1 MPKGAKMRKGF
12 TLLEIIIAI
21 IILSIGI
28 LAASQMTIMGMR
40 VNTVVNNRMYARVVM
55 ARVYDSLTALP
66 VTANAWWNSDADN
79 GDLNDYDSTADH
91 SLIVSN
97 NVAGYRYAARW
108 NVADSVPEPGIKTVR
123 LHILWGTDLQ
133 NRISTD
139 LLKRM

>member
-1 MPKGAKMRKGF
+1 MPKGVKMRKGF

-40 VNTVVNNRMYARVVM
+40 VNTIVNNRMYARVVM
-55 ARVYDSLTALP
+55 ARLFDSLTALP
-66 VTANAWWNSDADN
+66 VTANAFFDTDGSPN
-79 GDLNDYDSTADH
+79 LNIFDSTADH
-91 SLIVSN
+91 SMIIDN
-97 NVAGYRYAARW
+97 NVAGYRYTARW
-108 NVADSVPEPGIKTVR
+108 NVADTVPEPGIKTVR
-123 LHILWGTDLQ
+123 IHILWGTNNQ